1 MTLAAY
7 RDLFDLPPD
16 EAYLDHAAVGVLA
29 RPTRDAAVGV
39 LDRHAGRVAPGQSP
53 NTYLDDS
60 VRTDRLRE
68 RAARLV
74 GADVRRVEVVPNTS
88 AGVNLLAQGL
98 DWQPGDRVVVPECE
112 FPTNH
117 LPWRGLAS
125 RGVHVDRVPA
135 PGGQFT
141 ADALDAAIT
150 PRTRVVSVSWVQF
163 LSGFRADLA
172 AVRDVCRSR
181 GVWFCVD
188 AIQGAGAL
196 RLDVADLKPDLVAFG
211 GHKWM
216 CAMHGLGVAVVSDA
230 LLEALRPVR
239 GWLNGPVDWDDF
251 SLVTDDFH
259 ADATRF
265 RTGTLPVAQVYALD
279 ASIGAM
285 LGVGPDVIEAAVLG
299 HARRLADGLDAL
311 GLRRY
316 GSPDPDHASGI
327 VTVEPPRPEALLAL
341 LTARGVHASLR
352 SRKLR
357 FAPHAH
363 TRETDVER
371 ALDAVAGFV
380 RAGDAAPVSVAVPT
394 PVSEVLA

>member
-1 MTLAAY
+1 MTLSAY
-7 RDLFDLPPD
+7 RDLFDLPPN
-16 EAYLDHAAVGVLA
+16 EAYLEHAAVGVLA

-39 LDRHAGRVAPGQSP
+39 LDRHAGRVAGQSP
-53 NTYLDDS
+53 NTYLADS
-60 VRTDRLRE
+60 ARTDRLRE

-74 GADVRRVEVVPNTS
+74 GADVRAVEVVPNTS

-117 LPWRGLAS
+117 LPWRGLAA
-125 RGVHVDRVPA
+125 RGVHVDRVAA

-141 ADALDAAIT
+141 AEALDAAIT

-163 LSGFRADLA
+163 LSGYRADLA
-172 AVRDVCRSR
+172 AVRDVCEAR

-230 LLEALRPVR
+230 LLAHLAPVR

-251 SLVTDDFH
+251 SAVTDDFH

-279 ASIGAM
+279 ASVGAM
-285 LGVGPDVIEAAVLG
+285 LDVGPDAIEAAVLG
-299 HARRLADGLDAL
+299 HARALADGLDAL

-316 GSPDPDHASGI
+316 GSSDPAHASGI
-327 VTVEPPRPEALLAL
+327 VTVEPPQPEALLAHL
-341 LTARGVHASLR
+341 AASGVQASLR

-357 FAPHAH
+357 FSPHAH
-363 TRETDVER
+363 TREADVGQ
-371 ALDAVAGFV
+371 ALDAVAAFV
-380 RAGDAAPVSVAVPT
+380 RAGNAAPVSVAFPT
-394 PVSEVLA
+394 PAGALAW